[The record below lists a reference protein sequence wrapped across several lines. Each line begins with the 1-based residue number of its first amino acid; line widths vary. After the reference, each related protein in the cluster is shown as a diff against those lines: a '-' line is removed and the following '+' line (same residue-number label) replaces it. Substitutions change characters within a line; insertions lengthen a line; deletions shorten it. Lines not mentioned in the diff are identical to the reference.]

1 MKSLLLVL
9 ALVMPAAADPLDD
22 VRARARPELIKP
34 FALDLGGVIGATGF
48 HNGQPLGFPGFELG
62 LVGATQFKPD
72 QDNRIFRDGGVGA
85 FGVPMLHGA
94 VGLPFKIDVVGHGL
108 KIGDGHVVGGG
119 VRYCVFK
126 SGKTTLPIPSVGVSA
141 FGDAVNHPA
150 FTASH
155 YAFNVGASWHTP
167 IVSPFFGAGWDLTE
181 VKVRDAL
188 AASALGGKATARG
201 ARLTGGVD
209 VTPLPFLR
217 LRGAAMLLHGIP
229 GMSITIGAK
238 F

>member
-1 MKSLLLVL
+1 MKTLFLLLAL
-9 ALVMPAAADPLDD
+9 ALPAAADPLDD
-22 VRARARPELIKP
+22 VRTRARPELLKP
-34 FALDLGGVIGATGF
+34 LALDLGGVIGATGF

-72 QDNRIFRDGGVGA
+72 QDNLIFRDAGVKA

-94 VGLPFKIDVVGHGL
+94 VGLPLKFDIVGHGL
-108 KIGDGHVVGGG
+108 KIGDGHVIGGG
-119 VRYCVFK
+119 VRYCIFK
-126 SGKTTLPIPSVGVSA
+126 SGKTTLPIPSVGVSV
-141 FGDAVNHPA
+141 FGDAVNPSA

-167 IVSPFFGAGWDLTE
+167 IVSPFLGAGWDLTE
-181 VKVRDAL
+181 IKVRDAT
-188 AASALGGKATARG
+188 AASAIGAKATARG
-201 ARLTGGVD
+201 SRLTGGVD
-209 VTPLPFLR
+209 VTPFPFLR

-229 GMSITIGAK
+229 GMSISIGAK